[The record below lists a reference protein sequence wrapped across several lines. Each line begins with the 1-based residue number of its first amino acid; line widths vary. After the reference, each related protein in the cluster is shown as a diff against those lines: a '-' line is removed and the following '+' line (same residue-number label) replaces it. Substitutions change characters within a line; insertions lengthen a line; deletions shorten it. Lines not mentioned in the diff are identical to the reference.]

1 MYEPGADSY
10 LLKNNIEAY
19 LDDVEK
25 TLEMGVG
32 SGVLLDA
39 FDGVDEVVAVDV
51 SHDVIDMLEKE
62 YEDVSFVQSDLF
74 QNVEGL
80 FDLITFNPPYL
91 PGDYEEDEEL
101 LGGENGVELSQ
112 RFLKASVDHLK
123 SEGVI
128 LLIASSRSDL
138 DRLEETGKD
147 IGYSFSIIDK
157 KHVFFEDIILYEIRW
172 K

>member
-1 MYEPGADSY
+1 MYEPGDDSY
-10 LLKNNIEAY
+10 LLKKNIEAY

-25 TLEMGVG
+25 VLDMGVG
-32 SGVLLDA
+32 SGFLLDA
-39 FDGVDEVVAVDV
+39 FDEVNDVVAVDV
-51 SHDVIDMLEKE
+51 SQEVIDEVKGE
-62 YEDVSFVQSDLF
+62 YDTVSFIRSDLF
-74 QNVEGL
+74 ENVEGS
-80 FDLITFNPPYL
+80 FDLITLNPPYL

-101 LGGENGVELSQ
+101 LGGENGVEISQ
-112 RFLKASVDHLK
+112 RFLKESANHLK
-123 SEGVI
+123 SDGVI

-147 IGYSFSIIDK
+147 IGYSLSIIDK